1 MSKHKKT
8 KAEKQRATAKW
19 RDGVFALDAIGSAVP
34 LENSLESA
42 TISDSVIFD
51 KNQVRL
57 VYKDIRTSVMATVVV
72 SCLLAGAYAMMH
84 F

>member
-19 RDGVFALDAIGSAVP
+19 RDGVFALDVVESEDSQDQSTQHSA
-34 LENSLESA
+34 
-42 TISDSVIFD
+42 ISDSVIFD

-57 VYKDIRTSVMATVVV
+57 VYKDIRTSVMATVIV
-72 SCLLAGAYAMMH
+72 SCLLAGAYAMMR